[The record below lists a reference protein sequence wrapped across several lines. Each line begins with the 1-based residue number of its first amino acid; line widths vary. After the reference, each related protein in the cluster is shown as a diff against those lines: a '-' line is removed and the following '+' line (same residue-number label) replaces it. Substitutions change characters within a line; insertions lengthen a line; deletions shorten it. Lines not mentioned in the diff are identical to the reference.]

1 MVRRKI
7 VLFCGRAPVIVLTI
21 PPRPPK
27 IKTPEPHI
35 ACGSFNFWGV
45 WGNTGKETRP
55 VVDLGLK
62 FENSP
67 EVFELTWKKVGGFIQ
82 RFVII

>member
-7 VLFCGRAPVIVLTI
+7 VLLYGRAPVIDLKI

-45 WGNTGKETRP
+45 WGNTGKKTRAD
-55 VVDLGLK
+55 VDFGLK

-67 EVFELTWKKVGGFIQ
+67 EVFELTWKKVGVFIQ